1 MVSNSGCSTRDSPFV
16 GANVQDFAEADG
28 EAGEHQHFPPSAEP
42 CRVVTFPDGG
52 GSLANSDKLAEV
64 VAMMVERDE
73 EFQPLKEAAKPN
85 GDEPVWPLSRLKEC
99 LGYTAS
105 EKIDPAVN
113 RAKISAQT
121 AGLSI
126 KEHFV
131 AGDIFDAPGE
141 IFLTKYAAL
150 LVTINADPSKE
161 KVAVA
166 QSYFALQ
173 ADKQRLE
180 DEKRLRTRF
189 DVTNEN
195 NKLQGVAADKGVQ
208 DFAKFNGVGLYAL
221 YGGRN
226 QQKVKS
232 MKGLPPSA
240 QLLDHAGS
248 EELAANLFRIT
259 QTAAA
264 LRRQTTRSEDIATE
278 THRRVGESVR
288 GVILRAGNTPP
299 ERLPVS
305 PTKIDKLATKVK
317 KELKSGPKT

>member
-1 MVSNSGCSTRDSPFV
+1 
-16 GANVQDFAEADG
+16 
-28 EAGEHQHFPPSAEP
+28 
-42 CRVVTFPDGG
+42 
-52 GSLANSDKLAEV
+52 LANSDKLAEV
-64 VAMMVERDE
+64 AAMIIERDE
-73 EFQPLKEAAKPN
+73 EFGPLREAARPN
-85 GDEPVWPLSRLKEC
+85 GEEPVWPLSGLKEY
-99 LGYTAS
+99 LGYGAG

-131 AGDIFDAPGE
+131 AGELFDTPGE

-150 LVTINADPSKE
+150 LVTMNADPSK
-161 KVAVA
+161 KMVAVA

-189 DVTNEN
+189 DITKEN
-195 NKLQGVAADKGVQ
+195 HQLQGVASDRGVQ
-208 DFAKFNGVGLYAL
+208 DFQKFNGIGLYAL
-221 YGGRN
+221 YGKRS
-226 QQKVKS
+226 QPQVKK
-232 MKGLPPSA
+232 MKGLPQSA
-240 QLLDHAGS
+240 TLLDHAGS

-264 LRRQTTRSEDIATE
+264 LRRQTVPNEAIATE

-288 GVILRAGNTPP
+288 NVIVRAGNTPP
-299 ERLPVS
+299 ERLPVAS
-305 PTKIDKLATKVK
+305 TKIDKLATKLK
-317 KELKSGPKT
+317 KELNSGPKKP

>member
-1 MVSNSGCSTRDSPFV
+1 MFSIP
-16 GANVQDFAEADG
+16 ADAAVATG
-28 EAGEHQHFPPSAEP
+28 ERRHFPPSAET
-42 CRVVTFPDGG
+42 CTVVTSSSGG
-52 GSLANSDKLAEV
+52 GALANSDKLAEV
-64 VAMMVERDE
+64 VAMIVERDE
-73 EFQPLKEAAKPN
+73 EFGPLREAARPN
-85 GDEPVWPLSRLKEC
+85 GDEPVWPLSRLKEY
-99 LGYTAS
+99 LGYAAV

-121 AGLSI
+121 AGLPI

-150 LVTINADPSKE
+150 LVTMNADPSKQ
-161 KVAVA
+161 KVAIA
-166 QSYFALQ
+166 QAYFALQ

-195 NKLQGVAADKGVQ
+195 HKLQGVAADRGVQ
-208 DFAKFNGVGLYAL
+208 DFQKFNGVGLYAL
-221 YGGRN
+221 YGERN
-226 QQKVKS
+226 QQQVKA

-264 LRRQTTRSEDIATE
+264 LRRQTKRSEEIATE

-288 GVILRAGNTPP
+288 SVIVRAGNTPP

-305 PTKIDKLATKVK
+305 ATKIDRLATKVK
-317 KELKSGPKT
+317 KDLKSGPSKT